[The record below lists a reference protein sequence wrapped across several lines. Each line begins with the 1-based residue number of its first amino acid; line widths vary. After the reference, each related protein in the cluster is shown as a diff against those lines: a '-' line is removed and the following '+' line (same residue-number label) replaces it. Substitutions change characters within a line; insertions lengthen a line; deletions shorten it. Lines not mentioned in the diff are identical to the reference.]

1 MLFSSGN
8 EISAVVTTAMCPIYF
23 IVCFIVWFTLLHASV
38 TIEDISEEHPWE
50 TKAHLSL
57 MPESTSGP
65 RIHTFYT
72 ARAPS
77 TQYSGIFSFTSSA
90 SNNLSI
96 TAKKS
101 CLATTEQ
108 QYHYTTW
115 F

>member
-50 TKAHLSL
+50 KG
-57 MPESTSGP
+57 TSFTDA
-65 RIHTFYT
+65 RKHFWSKNTHYT
-72 ARAPS
+72 ARTPS
-77 TQYSGIFSFTSSA
+77 TQYSGILHLPTSNS
-90 SNNLSI
+90 LSI
-96 TAKKS
+96 TAKES

-108 QYHYTTW
+108 QNRYTIW